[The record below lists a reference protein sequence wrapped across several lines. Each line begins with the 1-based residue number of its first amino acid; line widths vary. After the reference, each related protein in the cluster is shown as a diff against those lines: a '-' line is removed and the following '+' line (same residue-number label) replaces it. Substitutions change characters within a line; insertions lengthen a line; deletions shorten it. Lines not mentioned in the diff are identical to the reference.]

1 MKSIFDIVRPLTMRH
16 CPTVFS
22 IHVITTVSI
31 GSQVLPA
38 TEEQEKE
45 KRWNMIIEANVD
57 EQYKK

>member
-1 MKSIFDIVRPLTMRH
+1 MRH

-57 EQYKK
+57 EQYKKE